1 MPYNIVYADEPT
13 YLDTAFISELSR
25 RGSVKLYFD
34 RPSPAELR
42 ERLSDADIAISEW
55 SHFTADSMPRGGR
68 LKHIALL
75 LSGLDTVDLAA
86 AAAAGVSVSNCPRYC
101 VDAVADHVVACAYAL
116 ARRMPAA
123 TRAGMAGL
131 SHVYTPFLGRELR
144 GSTIGLIGV
153 GRIGQAV
160 AERASRIGLRI
171 IGCNRSGRPAPGI
184 ELMPIEQVVSES
196 DIVSVQ
202 LPYNDE
208 THGILNARLIS
219 RARSDSLWI
228 NIGRFKLF
236 CEASL
241 AEVLREQ
248 RIGGIAL
255 DECPYRM
262 LGPVHA
268 HGNAMVT
275 PGTAW
280 YTARSREQNL
290 REVLE
295 NIDRIAAGGEHVA
308 S

>member
-13 YLDTAFISELSR
+13 YLDTAFVSELSK
-25 RGSVKLYFD
+25 RGTVKLYFD
-34 RPSPAELR
+34 RPSPAQLR

-55 SHFTADSMPRGGR
+55 SYFTADAMPKGGR

-86 AAAAGVSVSNCPRYC
+86 ASEAGVSVSNCPRYC
-101 VDAVADHVVACAYAL
+101 VDAVADHVIACAYAL

-123 TRAGMAGL
+123 SRAGMAGL

-144 GSTIGLIGV
+144 GATLGLIGV
-153 GRIGQAV
+153 GRIGRAV
-160 AERASRIGLRI
+160 AERANQIGMRI
-171 IGCNRSGRPAPGI
+171 IGCNRSGRPTPGVELTSI
-184 ELMPIEQVVSES
+184 EHVISES
-196 DIVSVQ
+196 DLVTIQ
-202 LPYNDE
+202 LPYNEE
-208 THGILNARLIS
+208 THGILNAQLIS
-219 RARSDSLWI
+219 RARSHSLWI

-241 AEVLREQ
+241 SEVLREQ

-262 LGPVHA
+262 LGPVHT
-268 HGNAMVT
+268 HGNAIVT

-290 REVLE
+290 REVIE
-295 NIDRIAAGGEHVA
+295 NIDRITAGGQHV
-308 S
+308 SS